1 MSRIQD
7 AFEIGKT
14 MGLAQNPV
22 QINYADHI
30 EKIIECSH
38 ASGDG
43 QAFVEAETGV
53 GKTLGYLIPILLN
66 VIERGERAIIS
77 TYTIAL
83 QQQIMKPGGDME
95 RALGIVEK
103 LTGKRPSSA
112 IRIGMQNFVDP
123 ERVAAL
129 LKKAKEAGLDESDMA
144 EWEKFSSWATHSKTG
159 EISEWV
165 ESEGEM
171 PSGIVPKDVCLSAS
185 ASKASKA
192 RYEAHVLQALQAD
205 VLVTN
210 HATMIYNSRYGGRL
224 LNGSDDMRKVGII
237 LVDECDK
244 LPDAAESAMSETIS
258 LLAAKRLLEDIEGS
272 SAEAALGS
280 LNELFNLVND
290 FCPPSKNAS
299 AHAET
304 EIISPID
311 DLNEAGRAQL
321 FASIT
326 KLVAD
331 LAPLTAGIKKKGG
344 LSVNQ
349 ESVVSLYG
357 ELRNYLSAA
366 GNSAAGKNGD
376 IAALR
381 WSPRKGFP
389 SLRSTRLNPSRIL
402 KMMWSDHWLDDATD
416 DYDLKKST
424 IATTLILTSA
434 TVGAPSRQGMNF
446 VELKTEYG
454 IFDKENS
461 CGHLHASFSPSKF
474 GEAKFVYPD
483 PSAPTVFLEKHE
495 EKNDDGNMGPVLND
509 EWVDY
514 AAKMIATAAK
524 AGGRVLALTTSYQTT
539 AKVCDRLRAIGV
551 NPIERERAR
560 PISEYIGAIL
570 GDVNSVFVSPTS
582 WEGFDLRSHGAG
594 ESFKHVVICQLPYR
608 PMDGLRDKA
617 VARKL
622 AKNGKSQ
629 TEIHSAL
636 YVSSRSSALRK
647 FRQGFGRGI
656 RHASDHM
663 TLWVAD
669 PRFPLPASLL
679 GSPQVPIRMVT
690 AHQEFLHA
698 IPERFHKKSFKNGKF
713 GSPIDT
719 ECGIFSRGG
728 KLIPL

>member
-1 MSRIQD
+1 MSRIHD

-22 QINYADHI
+22 QINYAEHV
-30 EKIIECSH
+30 EKIIECAH
-38 ASGDG
+38 ERGDG

-66 VIERGERAIIS
+66 VVERGERAIVS

-95 RALGIVEK
+95 RALDIVEK
-103 LTGKRPSSA
+103 LTGQRPSSA
-112 IRIGMQNFVDP
+112 LRIGMQNFVDP
-123 ERVAAL
+123 ERVAVL
-129 LKKAKEAGLDESDMA
+129 LEKAKEAGIDAGDMA
-144 EWEKFSSWATHSKTG
+144 DWKNFSSWANKSATG
-159 EISEWV
+159 EIREWI
-165 ESEGEM
+165 EAEGDM
-171 PSGIVPKDVCLSAS
+171 PSGILPKDVCLSAS
-185 ASKASKA
+185 APKASKV

-224 LNGSDDMRKVGII
+224 LNGSDDTRKVGVVLI
-237 LVDECDK
+237 DECDR

-258 LLAAKRLLEDIEGS
+258 LLSAKRLLESIEGT
-272 SAEAALGS
+272 APANALCS
-280 LNELFNLVND
+280 LNELIDLAND
-290 FCPPSKNAS
+290 FCPPPS
-299 AHAET
+299 HAET
-304 EIISPID
+304 EIIQPFD
-311 DLNEAGRAQL
+311 DINGEGQARLL
-321 FASIT
+321 ASMT
-326 KLVAD
+326 KLVND
-331 LAPLTAGIKKKGG
+331 LAPLTAHIKKKSG
-344 LSVNQ
+344 LSVTE

-357 ELRNYLSAA
+357 ELRNYLNAV
-366 GNSAAGKNGD
+366 GNSSGKNGD
-376 IAALR
+376 MAALR

-389 SLRSTRLNPSRIL
+389 SLRSIMLNPSRIL
-402 KMMWSDHWLDDATD
+402 KMMWSDHWLNEEAD
-416 DYDLKKST
+416 DYDRKKST
-424 IATTLILTSA
+424 IATALIMTSA
-434 TVGAPSRQGMNF
+434 TIGAPSRQGMNF
-446 VELKTEYG
+446 IELKTEYG
-454 IFDKENS
+454 IFDKENP

-483 PSAPTVFLEKHE
+483 PSAPTVFLDKSE
-495 EKNDDGNMGPVLND
+495 EQKDDGNMVPVLNE
-509 EWVDY
+509 EWVAY
-514 AAKMIATAAK
+514 AANMIAAAAK

-539 AKVCDRLRAIGV
+539 AKVCDKLRAIGI
-551 NPIERERAR
+551 NPIERERSR
-560 PISEYIGAIL
+560 PISEYIETIL

-608 PMDGLRDKA
+608 PVDGLRSKA

-622 AKNGKSQ
+622 AKTGKSQ
-629 TEIHSAL
+629 AEINSVL
-636 YVSSRSSALRK
+636 YVSSRASALRK

-719 ECGIFSRGG
+719 ECGIFSRAG
-728 KLIPL
+728 KLLPL